1 MADDD
6 IKLKDILDLSVFE
19 LVFALYSELVSNDAT
34 DEDTATLNFGNKKWR
49 ASLEVK
55 LVNGDVDD

>member
-1 MADDD
+1 MTEED

-19 LVFALYSELVSNDAT
+19 LVFALYSDLISSDAT
-34 DEDTATLNFGNKKWR
+34 NEDKATLNFGNKKWR

-55 LVNGDVDD
+55 LNGDVE